1 MRRNADTRCALII
14 DRLAKPVHILH
25 LEDSP
30 EDAELI
36 RRELQRSALFFTLTV
51 VGTKQDFVNE
61 LTQTPPDLVLSDHS
75 LPGFDSLDALQLVRQ
90 QGQYVPFILLTGAVS
105 EEYAVQ
111 CMKAGVDDYIL
122 KSNLIRLPVSIRSVL
137 SKSKILVEKETLG
150 TLYRQLEEA
159 NAEIARK
166 NKEYTDSI
174 NYARRIQDSMLPT
187 PDQVKRSFQD
197 SFLLFQPKDGLSGD
211 FFWLTRRNSRRFI
224 AIADCTGH
232 GVPGALMSMLGFGL
246 LNENINVKGLED
258 PGFVLGRINTNIQYV
273 LKQNSKRT
281 SPEMANDGIDIALCV
296 INFSKMQVEFAG
308 ANRPLILF
316 RNGQP
321 TIIRGSR
328 YGLGGSQIEQQRDF
342 PVHRIR
348 VEPGDTIY
356 LYTDGCTDQFGELT
370 DKKMTTKR
378 FISFLSSVQSL
389 SMPEQ
394 QEQLRRKFS
403 EWQGQRE
410 QTDDRLL
417 MGIRF

>member
-1 MRRNADTRCALII
+1 
-14 DRLAKPVHILH
+14 LAKPVHILH
-25 LEDSP
+25 LEDSS

-36 RRELQRSALFFTLTV
+36 RRELQRSALFFTITV
-51 VGTKQDFVNE
+51 VGTKQDFLKQ
-61 LTQTPPDLVLSDHS
+61 LTETQPDLVLSDHS

-90 QGQYVPFILLTGAVS
+90 QQHYIPFILLTGAVS

-137 SKSKILVEKETLG
+137 SKSKILIEKETLG
-150 TLYRQLEEA
+150 TLYRQVEEA

-174 NYARRIQDSMLPT
+174 NYARRIQHSMLPT
-187 PDQVKRSFQD
+187 REQVKGNFQD
-197 SFLLFQPKDGLSGD
+197 SFLIFQPKDGLSGD
-211 FFWLTRRNSRRFI
+211 FYWLTRRNSRRFI

-273 LKQNSKRT
+273 LKQNAKRT
-281 SPEMANDGIDIALCV
+281 EPEMANDGIDIALCV

-316 RNGQP
+316 RNGHP

-328 YGLGGSQIEQQRDF
+328 YGLGGNQIEQQRDF

-348 VEPGDTIY
+348 VEKNDTIY
-356 LYTDGCTDQFGELT
+356 MYTDGCTDQFGEQT
-370 DKKMTTKR
+370 DKKFTTKR
-378 FISFLSSVQSL
+378 FLSFLASVQSL
-389 SMPEQ
+389 SMQEQ
-394 QEQLRRKFS
+394 EEQLRRKFS
-403 EWQGQRE
+403 EWQGDRE